1 MSRILAI
8 DYGLKRSGIAIIDPM
23 RLIAS
28 GLTSV
33 KTSDLITFLTDYFIE
48 EDVDLVVIGLPK
60 QMDNSLSESEP
71 AILKFIAH
79 LQNKFQDLKIVRH
92 DERFT
97 SKMANKAMIS
107 GGLKKSKRR
116 EKGMLDKISAALIL
130 QGYMASIESV

>member
-8 DYGLKRSGIAIIDPM
+8 DYGLKRSGIAITDPL

-60 QMDNSLSESEP
+60 QMDNSSSESEP

-79 LQNKFQDLKIVRH
+79 LQNKFQDLKIVRY

-97 SKMANKAMIS
+97 SKMASKAMIS

>member
-8 DYGLKRSGIAIIDPM
+8 DYGLKRSGIAITDPL

-79 LQNKFQDLKIVRH
+79 LQNKFQDLKELYVMMKDSHLRWRI
-92 DERFT
+92 
-97 SKMANKAMIS
+97 KP
-107 GGLKKSKRR
+107 
-116 EKGMLDKISAALIL
+116 
-130 QGYMASIESV
+130 